1 MPAKH
6 AAPPNPRPQ
15 KLTTKAQRTRAAI
28 VDAGH
33 RLFLRQGYAATSM
46 RQIAGEAGLALGAAY
61 NHFRSKEDIFV
72 AILKERHP
80 FLQILPA
87 MQAANGETVEEL
99 ARDAATRMIAI
110 LSQRQDVLNLMF
122 IELVEFKGKH
132 VPELFHVFFP
142 PLMEFAQRFVRARGP
157 LRRVPL
163 PIVLRSFIG
172 LFFSYFMTEKLI
184 GSQLPPELKE
194 GAFDSFVDIY
204 LHGIL
209 AGPERTSDA

>member
-1 MPAKH
+1 MPAKR
-6 AAPPNPRPQ
+6 AAPPNPGPQ
-15 KLTTKAQRTRAAI
+15 KQMTKARRTRAAI

-46 RQIAGEAGLALGAAY
+46 RQIASEAGLALGAAY
-61 NHFRSKEDIFV
+61 NHFHSKEDIFV

-80 FLQILPA
+80 ILQILPA

-99 ARDAATRMIAI
+99 ARDAAARMIAI

-132 VPELFHVFFP
+132 VSELFPIFFP
-142 PLMEFAQRFVRARGP
+142 PLMEFAQRFVQARGR
-157 LRRVPL
+157 LRQAPL
-163 PIVLRSFIG
+163 PIVLRAFMG
-172 LFFSYFMTEKLI
+172 LFFSYFMTEQLI
-184 GSQLPPELKE
+184 GSQLPPEFKE

-209 AGPERTSDA
+209 KNDK